1 MSPSTHL
8 GEGFMVV
15 AAASLENAGAV
26 SPFLPSSAKLQ
37 LGMAGRGEGFF
48 SPPPF
53 TGSFLPTSVQ
63 LDLTTQATREMAWVL
78 SVQGQ
83 GMCVGVGVGE
93 WILL

>member
-1 MSPSTHL
+1 MQGQFHRFCLPQQSCNL
-8 GEGFMVV
+8 GWLAE
-15 AAASLENAGAV
+15 EKEAV
-26 SPFLPSSAKLQ
+26 EK
-37 LGMAGRGEGFF
+37 GFF